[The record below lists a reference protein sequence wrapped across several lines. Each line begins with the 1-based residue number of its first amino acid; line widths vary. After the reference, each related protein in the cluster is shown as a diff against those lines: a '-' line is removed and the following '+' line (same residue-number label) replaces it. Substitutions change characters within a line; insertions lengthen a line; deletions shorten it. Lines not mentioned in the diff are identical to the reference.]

1 MESSSRDI
9 LELEGILEL
18 YNWVQ
23 KYDQSKVPTKR
34 SIFLVIKSK
43 LNLKVVNKNSLS
55 TPKAIGLSKNGNSK
69 TFFKQGEN
77 LSEKRYFPNRSQ
89 NYMGGLIGSGI
100 YGSSIGRRSRPL
112 TLCSIYPISAFS
124 RIHETLLDASYK
136 NSRICDYSNTSD
148 GNESSEDYRTYMNE
162 EELKADYD
170 SSSRYQEAKCKS
182 LERGSVKSII
192 EKNIQVSETEFNE
205 ENYNSK
211 YRHKIDTK
219 SLNHLIIYLRNII
232 KARISSHYV
241 NDDEDLIRGNNFCF
255 LTLWKKIEELTR
267 QKASELNEEII
278 VWQQLRDVLLLTG
291 MSLKY
296 PTWSGEQLTN
306 IISRIIPKK
315 MLNIIIENGRNSLQT
330 NTDRNK
336 NCNQGLYEL
345 YYTFIESSK
354 TIFDLLTVSKL
365 IQESLSKYINTIK
378 NLKVDKQLSFMISKE
393 AVDIGFENHQLS
405 SEEEDFLEVI
415 TTYSTCGEYGFDE
428 DDGYASVVESE
439 YNEFSSINKTSDL
452 NGRESKLIDSL
463 GLFVNLSDVK
473 RPLIDDYTSGKVN
486 NGIGFSNRTNIENS
500 NTTIMTSTTT
510 TATTTNTKNESI
522 NNGKFIHSD
531 TDVNDYNDRKISFE
545 FNISDSVQQIGE
557 NVINL
562 GISRRNLQDLVSETL
577 IRNSS
582 SSSSVY
588 IEKEILIGVCRA
600 IDDCIYHSNSIL
612 EHCNKNKVVK
622 GKNSS
627 RRTLMWLF
635 ISIIIMLLIIFVGEY
650 NNSVIEFIERSTI
663 TTGDQSF
670 GSEKISIRSLNS
682 KDKFDIYDTDNSYS
696 ESSVNLI
703 NASDCILSKDKNQ
716 SGVNSDI
723 CNVIGDITVIQKCF
737 TNINISH
744 RN

>member
-1 MESSSRDI
+1 MESTSRDI

-34 SIFLVIKSK
+34 SIFLEIKSK
-43 LNLKVVNKNSLS
+43 LNLKVVNKNILS
-55 TPKAIGLSKNGNSK
+55 TPKASGSSKNGSSK
-69 TFFKQGEN
+69 TFFKQGGN

-89 NYMGGLIGSGI
+89 NYMGGIIGSGI
-100 YGSSIGRRSRPL
+100 YGSDIGRRSRPS

-148 GNESSEDYRTYMNE
+148 GNESSEEYRAYMNE
-162 EELKADYD
+162 DELKADYD
-170 SSSRYQEAKCKS
+170 SNSRYQEANCKG
-182 LERGSVKSII
+182 LGRGSVKSIV
-192 EKNIQVSETEFNE
+192 EKNIQLSEAEFDE

-211 YRHKIDTK
+211 YRHEIDTK
-219 SLNHLIIYLRNII
+219 SLNHLIIYIRNII
-232 KARISSHYV
+232 KARINNHYV
-241 NDDEDLIRGNNFCF
+241 NDGGDLIKGSNFCF
-255 LTLWKKIEELTR
+255 LTLWKKIEELTK

-315 MLNIIIENGRNSLQT
+315 MLNMIIENSRNSLQT
-330 NTDRNK
+330 NTDKNK
-336 NCNQGLYEL
+336 KCNQGLSEL

-378 NLKVDKQLSFMISKE
+378 NLKYDKQSSFATSKE
-393 AVDIGFENHQLS
+393 AVDIGFENHQQLS

-415 TTYSTCGEYGFDE
+415 TTYSTCGENGFDE
-428 DDGYASVVESE
+428 EDGYASVIESE
-439 YNEFSSINKTSDL
+439 YNEFPSSNKISDFS
-452 NGRESKLIDSL
+452 GRGSKLIDSL

-473 RPLIDDYTSGKVN
+473 KPLIDDYTSGKVN

-510 TATTTNTKNESI
+510 TATTANAKNETS

-531 TDVNDYNDRKISFE
+531 TDINDYDNRKTSFE
-545 FNISDSVQQIGE
+545 FNISNSIQQISE

-562 GISRRNLQDLVSETL
+562 GISRRNLQDLVSEVL
-577 IRNSS
+577 IRNSPS
-582 SSSSVY
+582 SSSIY
-588 IEKEILIGVCRA
+588 IEREILMGVCRA

-612 EHCNKNKVVK
+612 EHCNKKKVVK

-635 ISIIIMLLIIFVGEY
+635 ISIIIMLLIIFVGE
-650 NNSVIEFIERSTI
+650 NNNLVIKFIERLTI
-663 TTGDQSF
+663 ATGNQSF

-682 KDKFDIYDTDNSYS
+682 KDKLEIYDTDNTYS
-696 ESSVNLI
+696 ESNVNLI

-723 CNVIGDITVIQKCF
+723 CNLIGDITVIQKCF
-737 TNINISH
+737 TNINIS
-744 RN
+744 